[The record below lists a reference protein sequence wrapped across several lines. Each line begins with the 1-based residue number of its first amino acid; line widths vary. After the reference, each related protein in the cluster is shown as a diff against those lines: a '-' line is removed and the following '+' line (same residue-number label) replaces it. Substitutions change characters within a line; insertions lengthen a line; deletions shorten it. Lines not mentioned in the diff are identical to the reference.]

1 MNTDQLDNEDKDFVE
16 AFESGELQ
24 SVLSADRR
32 SFIEHSAAG
41 ASKKDKPINI
51 QTPSRI

>member
-24 SVLSADRR
+24 SALSADRK
-32 SFIEHSAAG
+32 SFIEQSAAKT
-41 ASKKDKPINI
+41 SKEDKPINI